1 MVDFGGCIYL
11 GIEHET
17 WLIISESYMRI
28 VHNLARFHWHKKC
41 TTAGIYVLVMVSV
54 HMAEDNN
61 NNRGDRVLTTQESC
75 AYLRITKPTY
85 FKYIW
90 EGRINATKAGKG
102 WKVLKSE
109 LDRFL
114 RGDQ

>member
-1 MVDFGGCIYL
+1 MAQ
-11 GIEHET
+11 
-17 WLIISESYMRI
+17 ESY
-28 VHNLARFHWHKKC
+28 
-41 TTAGIYVLVMVSV
+41 
-54 HMAEDNN
+54 DN
-61 NNRGDRVLTTQESC
+61 RQDRVLTTRESC

-85 FKYIW
+85 FKYIR

-109 LDRFL
+109 LERFL

>member
-1 MVDFGGCIYL
+1 MARNPG
-11 GIEHET
+11 
-17 WLIISESYMRI
+17 
-28 VHNLARFHWHKKC
+28 RFHWHKKC
-41 TTAGIYVLVMVSV
+41 KVKGIYFLVAVNLN
-54 HMAEDNN
+54 MAKDNN
-61 NNRGDRVLTTQESC
+61 DNIEDPVLITEESC

-85 FKYIW
+85 FKYIR
-90 EGRINATKAGKG
+90 EGRINAVKAGKG

>member
-1 MVDFGGCIYL
+1 MEEQNINSTQDQ
-11 GIEHET
+11 
-17 WLIISESYMRI
+17 
-28 VHNLARFHWHKKC
+28 
-41 TTAGIYVLVMVSV
+41 
-54 HMAEDNN
+54 
-61 NNRGDRVLTTQESC
+61 VLTTKESC

-85 FKYIW
+85 FKYIR
-90 EGRINATKAGKG
+90 EGRINAIKAGKG

>member
-1 MVDFGGCIYL
+1 MAQ
-11 GIEHET
+11 
-17 WLIISESYMRI
+17 
-28 VHNLARFHWHKKC
+28 NLAPRFHWHKKC
-41 TTAGIYVLVMVSV
+41 TTTGIYFLAVVKV
-54 HMAEDNN
+54 HMAKDNN
-61 NNRGDRVLTTQESC
+61 DNWEDRVLTTQESC

-85 FKYIW
+85 FKYIR

-109 LDRFL
+109 LTRFL

>member
-1 MVDFGGCIYL
+1 MEL
-11 GIEHET
+11 
-17 WLIISESYMRI
+17 MRTI
-28 VHNLARFHWHKKC
+28 QNIARFPWHKKC
-41 TTAGIYVLVMVSV
+41 TVIRIHFLVVVNV
-54 HMAEDNN
+54 HMAQDSYDN
-61 NNRGDRVLTTQESC
+61 RQDRVLTTQESC

-85 FKYIW
+85 FKYIR

-109 LDRFL
+109 LRRFL